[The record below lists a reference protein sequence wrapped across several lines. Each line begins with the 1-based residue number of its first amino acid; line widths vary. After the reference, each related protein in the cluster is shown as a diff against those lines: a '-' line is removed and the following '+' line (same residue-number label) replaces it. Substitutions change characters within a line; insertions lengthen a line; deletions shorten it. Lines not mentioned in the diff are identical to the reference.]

1 MFVKEDTRELARI
14 VQIEKLL
21 PIPKADRLE
30 IAVVGGWECVVVKG
44 AHQVG
49 EPIAYFEIDAAIPID
64 HPLWHDFDKKYLRIR
79 VEKGTLKEY
88 ATIKTVRLR
97 GALSQGLALP
107 MSYLVGTEAEGAS
120 IGQNITNALG
130 ILKYVSPEEA
140 KLYAAANG
148 EEVSEGRGISG
159 LLQRFRN
166 WLTKGII
173 QTGQLP
179 FPKGHVKSDEE
190 RVQNSKGFYDQMVES
205 GGDAEATIK
214 LDGES
219 TTFYT
224 DVDTAAIGVASRNH
238 ALRTEDVAWT
248 AGEARRVYVA
258 EWIRFLW
265 RRLNGATAYR
275 PKYQKGYMAQ
285 SMPSVAYFH
294 RNNIGDRIRN
304 LNMNSS
310 QLPFVDGRLITI
322 QGEMVGPGYNK
333 NKEGL
338 NEVRFYV
345 YRAYLNG
352 NLLCNPAQ
360 SRQIAYHLG
369 LDYIPVVD
377 THLKLP
383 ADIKALIKM
392 ADGPGY
398 FDPKRK
404 REGIVIKDN
413 VTGKGFK
420 VISNAW
426 LEKEAKE
433 EEEAVAAEAQAQ
445 AEQPAEATA

>member
-1 MFVKEDTRELARI
+1 MFVKEETRELARI

-30 IAVVGGWECVVVKG
+30 IAVVGGWECVVQKG
-44 AHQVG
+44 EHQVG

-107 MSYLVGTEAEGAS
+107 MRYLEGTDAEGAS

-130 ILKYVSPEEA
+130 VLKYVSPEEA
-140 KLYAAANG
+140 KLYAAAG
-148 EEVSEGRGISG
+148 EEVEEGRGFSG

-173 QTGQLP
+173 QHGQIP
-179 FPKGHVKSDEE
+179 FPKGQVKSDEE
-190 RVQNSKGFYDQMVES
+190 RVQNSKGFYDQMVQQ
-205 GGDAEATIK
+205 GGDAEATVK

-248 AGEARRVYVA
+248 PAEARRVYLA

-265 RRLNGATAYR
+265 RRLNGATAYK
-275 PKYQKGYMAQ
+275 PTYKKGYIAQ
-285 SMPSVAYFH
+285 SEPKVAYFH
-294 RNNIGDRIRN
+294 RNDIGARIKA
-304 LNMNSS
+304 LNMDSRA
-310 QLPFVDGRLITI
+310 LPFVDGRLITV
-322 QGEMVGPGYNK
+322 QGEMVGPGFNK

-360 SRQIAYHLG
+360 SRQIAYQLG
-369 LDYIPVVD
+369 LEYIPIVD
-377 THLKLP
+377 ANLKLP
-383 ADIKALIKM
+383 ADIKQLIKM
-392 ADGPGY
+392 ADGPGH

-420 VISNAW
+420 VISNSW

-433 EEEAVAAEAQAQ
+433 EEAAVAAEAQAQ